1 MGYSRWYDANDH
13 DDDTEHDNNK
23 DDDETMLEVLY
34 VYIKGF

>member
-1 MGYSRWYDANDH
+1 MDYSRWYDANDN

-23 DDDETMLEVLY
+23 DDDETRLEVLY